1 MILKNRIWSFLKGL
15 LLLLITAVTMAIS
28 CPGPEPPPITFPT
41 PTDSFEKKAFMANTD
56 EGLYV
61 KGACVVRY
69 AEDTF
74 QKSFNEKRR
83 TYRMQSDDQI
93 TYVHIAFMS
102 DLPAVVD
109 QEVIC
114 NITYT
119 REKGEET
126 ILIVKLVVVQ
136 IKGRTVWLWNELQKT
151 GIILEG

>member
-1 MILKNRIWSFLKGL
+1 MISRERLWSFATRS
-15 LLLLITAVTMAIS
+15 LLLLITAVTMAVS
-28 CPGPEPPPITFPT
+28 CPGPDPPPIVIP
-41 PTDSFEKKAFMANTD
+41 PATDSFEKKAFMSTAE
-56 EGLYV
+56 EGLYI

-69 AEDTF
+69 SEETF

-93 TYVHIAFMS
+93 IYVHIAFSS

-119 REKGEET
+119 KDKGEET
-126 ILIVKLVVVQ
+126 ILIVKLVVAQ
-136 IKGRTVWLWNELQKT
+136 IKGHTVWLWNELQKT
-151 GIILEG
+151 GIILDQ

>member
-1 MILKNRIWSFLKGL
+1 MILKNRIWSFLTGL
-15 LLLLITAVTMAIS
+15 LLLLIIAVTMAVS
-28 CPGPEPPPITFPT
+28 CPGPNQPPITLPT
-41 PTDSFEKKAFMANTD
+41 PTDSFEKKAFMANTN
-56 EGLYV
+56 EGLYI

-69 AEDTF
+69 TEDTF

-119 REKGEET
+119 RDKGEET
-126 ILIVKLVVVQ
+126 ILIVKLVVVH

>member
-1 MILKNRIWSFLKGL
+1 MILKNRIRSFVTRS
-15 LLLLITAVTMAIS
+15 LLLLITAVNMAVS

-41 PTDSFEKKAFMANTD
+41 PTDSFEKKAFMANSN

-69 AEDTF
+69 AEETF

-83 TYRMQSDDQI
+83 TYRIQSDDQI
-93 TYVHIAFMS
+93 VYLHIVFMS

-119 REKGEET
+119 KEKGEET

-136 IKGRTVWLWNELQKT
+136 IKGPTVWLWNELQKT
-151 GIILEG
+151 GIILDG